1 MNVPVPD
8 HSEVEQER
16 QRQLAELRADSG
28 ADWQE
33 QYRPGSFGCH
43 ELLDRTALVADLVDQ
58 HLLAHPACVANPAW
72 YKLAEQVV
80 NALHELYQKIGAEH
94 LQAEV
99 SSERT
104 ATGAQM

>member
-1 MNVPVPD
+1 MSKLNHEPGNFEHD
-8 HSEVEQER
+8 RLQQASD
-16 QRQLAELRADSG
+16 LADESGPGG
-28 ADWQE
+28 ADE
-33 QYRPGSFGCH
+33 YRPGSFGCH